1 MFSRVLGLVAVP
13 GVSYRMPAQEA
24 HSFTINMEVDVMRE
38 LNAAELAFVSGGE
51 DLVCT
56 PDDGNSYGGVSDTGS
71 FGKEIVELYEGLV
84 FATSHII
91 ERVANAL

>member
-1 MFSRVLGLVAVP
+1 MT
-13 GVSYRMPAQEA
+13 AQEA

-38 LNAAELAFVSGGE
+38 LNAAELAFVSGGG

-71 FGKEIVELYEGLV
+71 FGDDLVNMYEGLV
-84 FATSHII
+84 SFTSHVI